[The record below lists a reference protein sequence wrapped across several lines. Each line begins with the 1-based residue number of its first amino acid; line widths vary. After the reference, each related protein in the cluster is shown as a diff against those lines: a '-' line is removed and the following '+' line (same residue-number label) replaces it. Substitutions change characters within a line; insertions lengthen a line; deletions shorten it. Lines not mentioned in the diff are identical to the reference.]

1 MACAEEGAVEQV
13 GGVDGASAEH
23 GEEFAKVGFALAG
36 VVQRGVAGFAFEAN
50 LHFFFH
56 AMAFERGNG
65 EAIDE
70 VSFAMAAWFIGVV
83 KGLADGLKL
92 GLVCLAD
99 VINGGIAVLEALAA
113 ERRLAYDMIP
123 GSFLHACKVSKE
135 GDNNAINSVIGH

>member
-1 MACAEEGAVEQV
+1 MFKHGVPEVVNVACPEEGAVEQV

-23 GEEFAKVGFALAG
+23 GEESAKVGFALAG
-36 VVQRGVAGFAFEAN
+36 VVQWGVAGFAFEAN

-99 VINGGIAVLEALAA
+99 VINGGIAVL
-113 ERRLAYDMIP
+113 DGI
-123 GSFLHACKVSKE
+123 GSGTSVGLRHDSRILPACVQSE
-135 GDNNAINSVIGH
+135 